1 MAKTLTVKQS
11 RAVQSLLA
19 GATVKDAALAGNV
32 SRTTLYKWLGRPE
45 FKTEL
50 QRADGEIV
58 EVLTRRLTALGKLA
72 LDNLEEVLSDPD
84 TPQGIKVRAAVEEVE
99 EDVFKCASAVC
110 GSVWGAHV
118 TGGGDGCRPQGVKKR
133 WGERFVG

>member
-1 MAKTLTVKQS
+1 MTQNLTVKQS

-32 SRTTLYKWLGRPE
+32 SRTTLYKWLARPE

-50 QRADGEIV
+50 QKADAEIV

-72 LDNLEEVLSDPD
+72 LDNLEEVLSDPS
-84 TPQGIKVRAAVEEVE
+84 TPQGIKVRAAVEVINCIIRLRELYTLE
-99 EDVFKCASAVC
+99 ARLTEL
-110 GSVWGAHV
+110 
-118 TGGGDGCRPQGVKKR
+118 
-133 WGERFVG
+133 ERL